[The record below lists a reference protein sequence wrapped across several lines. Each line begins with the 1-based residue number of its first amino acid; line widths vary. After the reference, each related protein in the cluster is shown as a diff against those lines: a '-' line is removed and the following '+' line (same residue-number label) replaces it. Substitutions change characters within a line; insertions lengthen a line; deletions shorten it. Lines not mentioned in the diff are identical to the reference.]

1 MRPSAVLF
9 FLTALAP
16 ANCFFGWF
24 ATKPVPVTNSEAD
37 AKDFTKDGTVAV
49 VPFEMKT
56 ADEEFLKEGKKYGLQ
71 LSTLDVCHHKVLLGL
86 TSSCSQLNEED
97 LGKLSVKLLNCQ
109 SAVEGRPT
117 FPCTD
122 EMSLRQ
128 CTQGMDQHTWNTYH
142 LISNRARA
150 VCYSTRQQQFYA
162 KTEMTVNKLVWTTD
176 QQVKAMDQLEQ
187 EQKKVSALT
196 SQTLETMSSGQKAL
210 MQQQEKLKTSQQSVQ
225 HFVAENLKELM
236 LEKALIAAG
245 QRELAQMTNT
255 IRKKL
260 DAAST
265 MMLSNEQQR
274 QVNHRELLKDL
285 SAVQNY
291 AKFLQERLEQTAQ
304 VVLSRQE
311 TAAVR
316 FEETLSNL
324 GKINAS
330 IGYVQEVIDT
340 MRKDVDS
347 KFGWLVRLLHSTGD
361 QLSAIYCCVLH
372 CGYLLVA
379 MFLAAFLQFPM
390 ASRVFLLFSVPVN
403 AVASIRESCGL
414 DFGPLTVL
422 LAIFLAGDMACH
434 AIRGFCRRRSSW
446 LPALDARPD
455 ENLSRTANGFTMSR
469 QVFFYSVP
477 SFLYLW
483 HCFLFSFLFCKAD
496 IYGYQRHSHCC
507 IVLYVNFRVLSVFC
521 AYNLSEAMYTKDSTR
536 HEDKCRVSGAATPL
550 NDGVQRSSSRHC
562 SRVSATGSRS
572 STPLLE
578 ERQSTP
584 PVSDTEEDSSSA
596 NVSRWLL
603 RNAEENGHLA
613 KQHLFS
619 SFDKG
624 SRASFRD
631 SPDRS
636 FASNASVL
644 SSGSRRRCSGFNKS
658 GVPCKGTCLK
668 GQDYCHHHC

>member
-9 FLTALAP
+9 FLTVLAP

-210 MQQQEKLKTSQQSVQ
+210 MQQQEKLKSSQQSVQ

-260 DAAST
+260 DVAST

-414 DFGPLTVL
+414 GFGPLTVL

-434 AIRGFCRRRSSW
+434 AIRGFCRHRSSR

-455 ENLSRTANGFTMSR
+455 EKLSRTANGFTMSR
-469 QVFFYSVP
+469 
-477 SFLYLW
+477 
-483 HCFLFSFLFCKAD
+483 
-496 IYGYQRHSHCC
+496 
-507 IVLYVNFRVLSVFC
+507 
-521 AYNLSEAMYTKDSTR
+521 SEAMYTKDSTR
-536 HEDKCRVSGAATPL
+536 HEDRCRVSGAATPL

-584 PVSDTEEDSSSA
+584 PASDTEEDSSSA

-603 RNAEENGHLA
+603 RNAEAGTMPDIVPATSTPVASPVDPLLQTSRKENGHLA

-619 SFDKG
+619 SFDKV

-636 FASNASVL
+636 FASNTSVL
-644 SSGSRRRCSGFNKS
+644 SNGSRRRCSGFNKS

>member
-1 MRPSAVLF
+1 MRRSAVVVI
-9 FLTALAP
+9 LTLLVR

-24 ATKPVPVTNSEAD
+24 ASNPVPLTTPATEP
-37 AKDFTKDGTVAV
+37 KDFTKDGTVAV

-56 ADEEFLKEGKKYGLQ
+56 ADDEFLQEGKKYGLQ
-71 LSTLDVCHHKVLLGL
+71 LSTLDVLLGL

-97 LGKLSVKLLNCQ
+97 LGKLSVRLLNCQ

-176 QQVKAMDQLEQ
+176 QQVKAMSQLEQ
-187 EQKKVSALT
+187 EQQKVSALT

-210 MQQQEKLKTSQQSVQ
+210 MQQQEKLKSSQQSVQ
-225 HFVAENLKELM
+225 NFVAENLKELM

-245 QRELAQMTNT
+245 QRELAHMTNT

-274 QVNHRELLKDL
+274 QGNHRELLKDL
-285 SAVQNY
+285 KAVQDY
-291 AKFLQERLEQTAQ
+291 AKFLQERLEQTTRE
-304 VVLSRQE
+304 VLDRQE

-316 FEETLSNL
+316 FEETLDNL

-330 IGYVQEVIDT
+330 IGYVQEMVNT

-347 KFGWLVRLLHSTGD
+347 KFGWLVRLLHSTGG

-372 CGYLLVA
+372 CCYLLVA
-379 MFLAAFLQFPM
+379 MFLAAFLHFPM
-390 ASRVFLLFSVPVN
+390 PSRLFLLFIVPTN
-403 AVASIRESCGL
+403 AVASVRESCGL

-422 LAIFLAGDMACH
+422 LAIFVAGSW
-434 AIRGFCRRRSSW
+434 RRSS
-446 LPALDARPD
+446 R
-455 ENLSRTANGFTMSR
+455 MS
-469 QVFFYSVP
+469 
-477 SFLYLW
+477 
-483 HCFLFSFLFCKAD
+483 
-496 IYGYQRHSHCC
+496 
-507 IVLYVNFRVLSVFC
+507 
-521 AYNLSEAMYTKDSTR
+521 
-536 HEDKCRVSGAATPL
+536 AAE
-550 NDGVQRSSSRHC
+550 
-562 SRVSATGSRS
+562 SRS

-584 PVSDTEEDSSSA
+584 PVSDTEQDENSA
-596 NVSRWLL
+596 SVSRWLL
-603 RNAEENGHLA
+603 RNAGAAGMPDVVPATSTPAASPEDPFLHMSRKENGHTV
-613 KQHLFS
+613 KQNLLS
-619 SFDKG
+619 SFERR
-624 SRASFRD
+624 SLASFRD
-631 SPDRS
+631 SPDRRQQ
-636 FASNASVL
+636 FEKLHYQVHE
-644 SSGSRRRCSGFNKS
+644 
-658 GVPCKGTCLK
+658 
-668 GQDYCHHHC
+668 D

>member
-1 MRPSAVLF
+1 MHPSTVLF
-9 FLTALAP
+9 FLTVLVP
-16 ANCFFGWF
+16 ANCFFSWF
-24 ATKPVPVTNSEAD
+24 ATKPVPVPTSKAD

-56 ADEEFLKEGKKYGLQ
+56 ADDEFLQEGKKYGLQ

-86 TSSCSQLNEED
+86 TSSCSKLNEED
-97 LGKLSVKLLNCQ
+97 LGKLSVRLLNCQ

-122 EMSLRQ
+122 EMPLRQ

-176 QQVKAMDQLEQ
+176 QQVKAMGQLEQ
-187 EQKKVSALT
+187 EQQKVSALT

-210 MQQQEKLKTSQQSVQ
+210 MQQQEKLKSSQQTVQ
-225 HFVAENLKELM
+225 NFVTENLKELM

-274 QVNHRELLKDL
+274 QVNHQELLKDL

-291 AKFLQERLEQTAQ
+291 AKFLQERLEQTSQ
-304 VVLSRQE
+304 VVLSHQE

-347 KFGWLVRLLHSTGD
+347 KFGWLVRLLRSTGD

-372 CGYLLVA
+372 CCYLLVA

-390 ASRVFLLFSVPVN
+390 PSRVFLLFIVPVN
-403 AVASIRESCGL
+403 AVASIRETCGL

-422 LAIFLAGDMACH
+422 LAIFLAGDVACH
-434 AIRGFCRRRSSW
+434 AIRGFCRRRSSRR
-446 LPALDARPD
+446 LALDARPC
-455 ENLSRTANGFTMSR
+455 ENLSRTANSFTMSR
-469 QVFFYSVP
+469 
-477 SFLYLW
+477 
-483 HCFLFSFLFCKAD
+483 
-496 IYGYQRHSHCC
+496 
-507 IVLYVNFRVLSVFC
+507 
-521 AYNLSEAMYTKDSTR
+521 SEAMYTEDSTR
-536 HEDKCRVSGAATPL
+536 HEDGRHVSGAATPL
-550 NDGVQRSSSRHC
+550 NNGVKRSTSRHC
-562 SRVSATGSRS
+562 HRVSATGSRS

-578 ERQSTP
+578 ERQTTP
-584 PVSDTEEDSSSA
+584 PVSDVEEDSNSA

-603 RNAEENGHLA
+603 ENAEAGTMPDVVPATSTPVASPVDHLLQTSRKENGHLA

-619 SFDKG
+619 SFDRR
-624 SRASFRD
+624 SRGSFRD

-636 FASNASVL
+636 FASNTSML
-644 SSGSRRRCSGFNKS
+644 SNGSRRRCSGFNKS

>member
-1 MRPSAVLF
+1 MPS
-9 FLTALAP
+9 T
-16 ANCFFGWF
+16 
-24 ATKPVPVTNSEAD
+24 TPVAD
-37 AKDFTKDGTVAV
+37 PKDFTKDGTVAV

-56 ADEEFLKEGKKYGLQ
+56 ADEDFLQEGKKYGLQ
-71 LSTLDVCHHKVLLGL
+71 MSTLDVCHHKVLLGL

-97 LGKLSVKLLNCQ
+97 LGKLSVRLLNCQ

-117 FPCTD
+117 FACTD
-122 EMSLRQ
+122 EMTLRQ

-176 QQVKAMDQLEQ
+176 QQVKAMSQLEQ
-187 EQKKVSALT
+187 EQQKVSALT

-210 MQQQEKLKTSQQSVQ
+210 MQQQEKLKSSQQSVQ
-225 HFVAENLKELM
+225 NFVAANLKELM

-285 SAVQNY
+285 KAVQDY
-291 AKFLQERLEQTAQ
+291 AKFLQERLEQTTQ
-304 VVLSRQE
+304 EVLGRQE

-316 FEETLSNL
+316 FEETLTNL

-340 MRKDVDS
+340 MRKDIDS
-347 KFGWLVRLLHSTGD
+347 KFGWLVRLLHSTGG

-372 CGYLLVA
+372 CCYLLVA
-379 MFLAAFLQFPM
+379 MFLAAFLHFPM
-390 ASRVFLLFSVPVN
+390 PSRLFLLFIVPTN
-403 AVASIRESCGL
+403 AVASVRESCGL

-422 LAIFLAGDMACH
+422 LAIFLAGDIACH
-434 AIRGFCRRRSSW
+434 TIWSFCQRRSS
-446 LPALDARPD
+446 LRPALDARPYED
-455 ENLSRTANGFTMSR
+455 FSRTANSFTFSR
-469 QVFFYSVP
+469 
-477 SFLYLW
+477 
-483 HCFLFSFLFCKAD
+483 
-496 IYGYQRHSHCC
+496 
-507 IVLYVNFRVLSVFC
+507 
-521 AYNLSEAMYTKDSTR
+521 SEAIYAEDDTR
-536 HEDKCRVSGAATPL
+536 YEDVCRVSGAATPS
-550 NDGVQRSSSRHC
+550 DSIVRRRSSRHC
-562 SRVSATGSRS
+562 SRMSATGSRC

-578 ERQSTP
+578 ERRSTP
-584 PVSDTEEDSSSA
+584 PVSDAEHDSNAS
-596 NVSRWLL
+596 VSHWLM
-603 RNAEENGHLA
+603 RNAEACAMPDVVPATSTPVASPERLLLQTSRKENGQMV
-613 KQHLFS
+613 KQNLLSCFERG
-619 SFDKG
+619 FRG
-624 SRASFRD
+624 SFRD

-636 FASNASVL
+636 IASNTSLL
-644 SSGSRRRCSGFNKS
+644 SSGSRRRCSGVNKS
-658 GVPCKGTCLK
+658 GAPCKGTCVK
-668 GQDYCHHHC
+668 GQDFCHHHC

>member
-1 MRPSAVLF
+1 MHPSTVLF
-9 FLTALAP
+9 FLTVLVP
-16 ANCFFGWF
+16 ANCFFSWF
-24 ATKPVPVTNSEAD
+24 ATKPVPVPTSKAD

-56 ADEEFLKEGKKYGLQ
+56 ADDEFLQEGKKYGLQ

-86 TSSCSQLNEED
+86 TSSCSKLNEED
-97 LGKLSVKLLNCQ
+97 LGKLSVRLLNCQ

-122 EMSLRQ
+122 EMPLRQ

-176 QQVKAMDQLEQ
+176 QQVKAMGQLEQ
-187 EQKKVSALT
+187 EQQKVSALT

-210 MQQQEKLKTSQQSVQ
+210 MQQQEKLKSSQQSVQ
-225 HFVAENLKELM
+225 NFVTENLKELM

-274 QVNHRELLKDL
+274 QVNHQELLKDL

-291 AKFLQERLEQTAQ
+291 AKFLQERLEQTSQ
-304 VVLSRQE
+304 VVLSHQE

-372 CGYLLVA
+372 CCYLLVA

-390 ASRVFLLFSVPVN
+390 PSRVFLLFIVPVN
-403 AVASIRESCGL
+403 AVASIRETCGL

-422 LAIFLAGDMACH
+422 LAIFLAGDVACH
-434 AIRGFCRRRSSW
+434 AIRGFCRRRSSRR
-446 LPALDARPD
+446 LALDARPC
-455 ENLSRTANGFTMSR
+455 ENLSRTANSFTMSR
-469 QVFFYSVP
+469 Q
-477 SFLYLW
+477 
-483 HCFLFSFLFCKAD
+483 
-496 IYGYQRHSHCC
+496 
-507 IVLYVNFRVLSVFC
+507 
-521 AYNLSEAMYTKDSTR
+521 AMYTEDSTR
-536 HEDKCRVSGAATPL
+536 HEDGRHVSGAATPL
-550 NDGVQRSSSRHC
+550 NNGVKRSSSRHC
-562 SRVSATGSRS
+562 RRVSATASRS

-578 ERQSTP
+578 ERQTTP
-584 PVSDTEEDSSSA
+584 PVSDVEEDSSSA

-603 RNAEENGHLA
+603 ENAEAGTMPDVVPATSTPVASPVDHLLQTSRKENGHLA

-619 SFDKG
+619 SFDRR
-624 SRASFRD
+624 SRGSFRD

-636 FASNASVL
+636 FASNTSML
-644 SSGSRRRCSGFNKS
+644 SNGSRRRCSGFNKS

>member
-1 MRPSAVLF
+1 MRRSAVVV
-9 FLTALAP
+9 FLTLLVR

-24 ATKPVPVTNSEAD
+24 ASEPVPLTTPATEP
-37 AKDFTKDGTVAV
+37 KDFTKDGTVAV

-56 ADEEFLKEGKKYGLQ
+56 ADDEFLQEGKKYGLQ

-97 LGKLSVKLLNCQ
+97 LGKLSVRLLNCQ

-176 QQVKAMDQLEQ
+176 QQVKAMSQLEQ
-187 EQKKVSALT
+187 EQQKVSALT
-196 SQTLETMSSGQKAL
+196 SQTLETMSTGQKAL
-210 MQQQEKLKTSQQSVQ
+210 MQQQEKLKSSQQSVQ
-225 HFVAENLKELM
+225 NFVAENLKELM

-245 QRELAQMTNT
+245 QRELAHMTNT

-285 SAVQNY
+285 KAVQDY
-291 AKFLQERLEQTAQ
+291 AKFLQERLEQTTRE
-304 VVLSRQE
+304 VLDRQE

-316 FEETLSNL
+316 FEETLNNL

-330 IGYVQEVIDT
+330 IGYVQEVVDT

-347 KFGWLVRLLHSTGD
+347 KFGWLVRLLHSTGG

-372 CGYLLVA
+372 CCYLLVA
-379 MFLAAFLQFPM
+379 MFLAAFLHFPM
-390 ASRVFLLFSVPVN
+390 PSRLFLLFIVPTN
-403 AVASIRESCGL
+403 AVASVRESCGL

-422 LAIFLAGDMACH
+422 LAIFVAGDIACH
-434 AIRGFCRRRSSW
+434 AIRGFCWRRSCRP
-446 LPALDARPD
+446 PALDARPYAD
-455 ENLSRTANGFTMSR
+455 SSRAANGFTLSR
-469 QVFFYSVP
+469 
-477 SFLYLW
+477 
-483 HCFLFSFLFCKAD
+483 
-496 IYGYQRHSHCC
+496 
-507 IVLYVNFRVLSVFC
+507 
-521 AYNLSEAMYTKDSTR
+521 SEAMHTGESTR
-536 HEDKCRVSGAATPL
+536 YEDGSSVSTVATPQ
-550 NDGVQRSSSRHC
+550 NNKARRSWRHSSRM
-562 SRVSATGSRS
+562 SPTGSRS

-584 PVSDTEEDSSSA
+584 PVSDTEQDENSA
-596 NVSRWLL
+596 SVSRWLS
-603 RNAEENGHLA
+603 RNAEAAGMPDVVPATSTPAASPEDPFLHMSRKENGHTV
-613 KQHLFS
+613 KQNLLS
-619 SFDKG
+619 SFERR
-624 SRASFRD
+624 SLASFRD

-636 FASNASVL
+636 IASNISML
-644 SSGSRRRCSGFNKS
+644 SNGSRRRCSGINRS
-658 GVPCKGTCLK
+658 GAPCKGTCLK
-668 GQDYCHHHC
+668 GQDFCHHHC

>member
-1 MRPSAVLF
+1 MRCYTVVV
-9 FLTALAP
+9 FLTILVR
-16 ANCFFGWF
+16 ANCIFGWF
-24 ATKPVPVTNSEAD
+24 AGKPVPSTTPVAD
-37 AKDFTKDGTVAV
+37 PKDFTKDGTVAV

-56 ADEEFLKEGKKYGLQ
+56 ADEDFLQEGKKYGLQ
-71 LSTLDVCHHKVLLGL
+71 MSTLDVCHHKVLLGL

-97 LGKLSVKLLNCQ
+97 LGKLSVRLLNCQ

-117 FPCTD
+117 FACTD
-122 EMSLRQ
+122 EMTLRQ

-142 LISNRARA
+142 LVSNRARA

-176 QQVKAMDQLEQ
+176 QQVKAMSQLEQ
-187 EQKKVSALT
+187 EQQKVSALT

-210 MQQQEKLKTSQQSVQ
+210 MQQQEKLKSSQQSVQ
-225 HFVAENLKELM
+225 NFVAANLKELM

-285 SAVQNY
+285 KAVQDY
-291 AKFLQERLEQTAQ
+291 AKFLQERLEQTTQ
-304 VVLSRQE
+304 EVLGRQE

-316 FEETLSNL
+316 FEETLTNL

-340 MRKDVDS
+340 MQKDIDS
-347 KFGWLVRLLHSTGD
+347 KFGWLVRLLHSTGG

-372 CGYLLVA
+372 CCYLLVA

-390 ASRVFLLFSVPVN
+390 PSRLFLLFIVPTN

-422 LAIFLAGDMACH
+422 LAIFLAGDIACH
-434 AIRGFCRRRSSW
+434 AIRSFCQRRSS
-446 LPALDARPD
+446 LHPALDARPYED
-455 ENLSRTANGFTMSR
+455 FSRTANGFTFSR
-469 QVFFYSVP
+469 NE
-477 SFLYLW
+477 
-483 HCFLFSFLFCKAD
+483 A
-496 IYGYQRHSHCC
+496 IYT
-507 IVLYVNFRVLSVFC
+507 
-521 AYNLSEAMYTKDSTR
+521 EDDTR
-536 HEDKCRVSGAATPL
+536 YEDVCRAATPSD
-550 NDGVQRSSSRHC
+550 NIVRRRSSRHC
-562 SRVSATGSRS
+562 SRMSVTGSRS

-578 ERQSTP
+578 ERHSTH
-584 PVSDTEEDSSSA
+584 PVSDTEHD
-596 NVSRWLL
+596 
-603 RNAEENGHLA
+603 
-613 KQHLFS
+613 
-619 SFDKG
+619 
-624 SRASFRD
+624 
-631 SPDRS
+631 
-636 FASNASVL
+636 SNASVSDWLMRNAEACAMPDVVPATSTPVASPERPL
-644 SSGSRRRCSGFNKS
+644 SQASRKEKDRKS
-658 GVPCKGTCLK
+658 VV
-668 GQDYCHHHC
+668 